1 MQTYIGV
8 KKVEAIPE
16 ERGGRMGYR
25 VMYED
30 GYVSW
35 SPKDVFERAYFPIG
49 AKNKLT
55 ATDIDRFF
63 ENGECDTHTINGN
76 TTVMQYK
83 APTRFFWLESSSCV
97 VPENY
102 DESIGKYECTKRI
115 KDKIWS
121 YLGFVLAWA
130 EHGLK

>member
-16 ERGGRMGYR
+16 ERDGRMGYR

-55 ATDIDRFF
+55 PTDIDRFF
-63 ENGECDTHTINGN
+63 KNGECNTYTINGN

-83 APTRFFWLESSSCV
+83 APTKFFWIESSSCV
-97 VPENY
+97 VPKNY
-102 DESIGKYECTKRI
+102 DESIGEYECTKRI
-115 KDKIWS
+115 KDKIWNH
-121 YLGFVLAWA
+121 LGFILAWA